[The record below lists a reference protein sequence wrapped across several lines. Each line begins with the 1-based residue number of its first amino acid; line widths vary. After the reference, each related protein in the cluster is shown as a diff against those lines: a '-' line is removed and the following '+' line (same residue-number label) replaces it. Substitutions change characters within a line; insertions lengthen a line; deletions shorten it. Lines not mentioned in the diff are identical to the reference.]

1 MVGIMEYCVDE
12 VCPMST
18 ATSIG
23 HSRYVLY
30 SCICLSNFLLIMSQ
44 ISWNIKNFLSLD
56 EEDFGLPVLEA
67 LVKNS
72 NMKKKKQKLS

>member
-1 MVGIMEYCVDE
+1 
-12 VCPMST
+12 
-18 ATSIG
+18 
-23 HSRYVLY
+23 
-30 SCICLSNFLLIMSQ
+30 MSQ

-72 NMKKKKQKLS
+72 NMKKTKILLKINQLISFLSYHLSFTMRLFQQQITIILTYQN